1 MSLEDKS
8 KLTEKQLVVLES
20 EMQKHKKSVGVAYLL
35 WFFFGSLGI
44 HKFYLG
50 NAKRGLLYLILGI
63 FGWASIIFGG
73 GFALFNLSYGSSAG
87 AGGFFAITGMICM
100 LVLGIMLLID
110 LFTIPSQIQKSY
122 QDAENEIISHLLSMS
137 ESEEHSSQ

>member
-1 MSLEDKS
+1 VSVEDKS
-8 KLTEKQLVVLES
+8 KLTEKQLGVLES

-63 FGWASIIFGG
+63 FGWASIISGG
-73 GFALFNLSYGSSAG
+73 GFALLNGSST
-87 AGGFFAITGMICM
+87 GGFFAILGTIC
-100 LVLGIMLLID
+100 LAVLGILLLID